1 MDYQSSMMV
10 CCRLRLLRDE
20 QTVGSGSK
28 VGDGL
33 NTPYQKRYCS
43 QLGED
48 IQTPTQEGNYNDRIP
63 ISNHLLSITF
73 LSIIFYRL
81 ISNMYFNSL
90 YPSPVCSS
98 QKIVKFYD
106 DIK

>member
-48 IQTPTQEGNYNDRIP
+48 IQTLTQEGN
-63 ISNHLLSITF
+63 
-73 LSIIFYRL
+73 
-81 ISNMYFNSL
+81 
-90 YPSPVCSS
+90 
-98 QKIVKFYD
+98 
-106 DIK
+106 